1 MSNKYLDA
9 MKGKSNDNTL
19 ASPSTR
25 RQAMIDQKG
34 LCAKCKKD
42 INPMYSKFVKD
53 DTGKMTVICSDCAVS
68 IPKR

>member
-1 MSNKYLDA
+1 MSNNYLDII
-9 MKGKSNDNTL
+9 KNKKLSNKI
-19 ASPSTR
+19 AVPSTR

-34 LCAKCKKD
+34 LCAKCGKD

-53 DTGKMTVICSDCAVS
+53 ADGKMTVICSNCAVD